1 MMRNIIITGAAGG
14 LGQAMVKKFVDQG
27 DFVFAADLH
36 LDRVLELQ
44 NQYSNQVKAIVLDVT
59 NEDSVRE
66 ALQQVASR
74 GNVDVLVNN
83 AGLQYREKIENF
95 PTEQWDLLINV
106 MLTGSF
112 LMTKHAIPYMKE
124 QQYGRIVNI
133 SSVHGEMATPEK
145 VAYVAAKHGVIGLT
159 RVTALEGA
167 EFGITANAVL
177 PGPVKTPLLVKQIQ
191 DLEGKGM
198 TEAEALAE
206 IMYPKQAMKRFI
218 STEEI
223 ADGVY
228 FLSSNEASGITGE
241 NLNISGGM

>member
-1 MMRNIIITGAAGG
+1 
-14 LGQAMVKKFVDQG
+14 
-27 DFVFAADLH
+27 
-36 LDRVLELQ
+36 
-44 NQYSNQVKAIVLDVT
+44 
-59 NEDSVRE
+59 
-66 ALQQVASR
+66 
-74 GNVDVLVNN
+74 
-83 AGLQYREKIENF
+83 
-95 PTEQWDLLINV
+95 
-106 MLTGSF
+106 
-112 LMTKHAIPYMKE
+112 MTKHAMPYMKE

-206 IMYPKQAMKRFI
+206 IIYPKQAMKRFI
-218 STEEI
+218 SADEI
-223 ADGVY
+223 ANGVY
-228 FLSSNEASGITGE
+228 FLSSDAASGITGE

>member
-1 MMRNIIITGAAGG
+1 MRNIIITGAAGG

-44 NQYSNQVKAIVLDVT
+44 NQYSDQVKAIVLDVT
-59 NEDSVRE
+59 NEDSVHE
-66 ALQQVASR
+66 ALKQVATR
-74 GNVDVLVNN
+74 GNIDVLVNN
-83 AGLQYREKIENF
+83 AGLQYREKIEDF
-95 PTEQWDLLINV
+95 PTEQWNLLINV

-112 LMTKHAIPYMKE
+112 LMTKHAMPYMKK

-206 IMYPKQAMKRFI
+206 IIYPKQAMKRFI
-218 STEEI
+218 SADEI
-223 ADGVY
+223 ANGVY
-228 FLSSNEASGITGE
+228 FLSSDAASGITGE

>member
-1 MMRNIIITGAAGG
+1 MRNIIITGAAGG

-27 DFVFAADLH
+27 DFVFAADLQ

-44 NQYSNQVKAIVLDVT
+44 NQYSDQVKAIVLDVT

-66 ALQQVASR
+66 AIQQVASR

>member
-1 MMRNIIITGAAGG
+1 MRNIIITGAAGG

-36 LDRVLELQ
+36 LDRVLELEK
-44 NQYSNQVKAIVLDVT
+44 QYSDQVKAIVLDVT

-66 ALQQVASR
+66 ALKQVATS

-83 AGLQYREKIENF
+83 AGLQYREKIEDF

-106 MLTGSF
+106 MLTGPF
-112 LMTKHAIPYMKE
+112 LMTKHAMPYMKA

-167 EFGITANAVL
+167 QFGVTANAVL

-191 DLEGKGM
+191 DLEEKGM

-206 IMYPKQAMKRFI
+206 IMYPKQAMNRFI
-218 STEEI
+218 SAEEI
-223 ADGVY
+223 ANGVY
-228 FLSSNEASGITGE
+228 FLTSNEASGITGE

>member
-1 MMRNIIITGAAGG
+1 MRNIIITGAAGG